1 MIIEGIKLSI
11 IGILIVYIF
20 LILLVL
26 VMYLSAKLLRRYTEQ
41 EAKAQAVYK
50 RRSSAHAVLKDSRLI
65 AVISAALAAHRKRIQ
80 GKSI

>member
-20 LILLVL
+20 LFLLVV
-26 VMYLSAKLLRRYTEQ
+26 VMHLSAKLLRRYTEQ
-41 EAKAQAVYK
+41 EAKEQTVYK

-80 GKSI
+80 GKPL